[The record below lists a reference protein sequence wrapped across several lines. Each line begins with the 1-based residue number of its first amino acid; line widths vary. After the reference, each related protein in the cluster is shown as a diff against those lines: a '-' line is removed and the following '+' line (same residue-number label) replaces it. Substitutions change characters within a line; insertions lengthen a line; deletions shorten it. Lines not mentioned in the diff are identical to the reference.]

1 MSMKGHDWLLLI
13 LYTCGGRAVATR
25 IQKIA
30 FLLWAE
36 HGVARDEWLFIPYKY
51 GPWSLDVQLQ
61 LEDLV
66 KRGLVTFRE
75 EARDK
80 EGGEHTGKVKI
91 YELTKAG
98 ADATRRLATRVTLR
112 LLHLSKFLDME
123 HWCKAGLDVL
133 LAKIY
138 LKYPRYTKRS
148 ILPVHQLIEKL
159 KEFDTR

>member
-1 MSMKGHDWLLLI
+1 MKGHDWLLLI
-13 LYTCGGRAVATR
+13 LYTCGGRAVAMR

-36 HGVARDEWLFIPYKY
+36 HGVAGDEWLFIPYRY

-91 YELTKAG
+91 YELTKPG
-98 ADATRRLATRVTLR
+98 ADAARRLATREILR

-123 HWCKAGLDVL
+123 HFCKAGLDVL